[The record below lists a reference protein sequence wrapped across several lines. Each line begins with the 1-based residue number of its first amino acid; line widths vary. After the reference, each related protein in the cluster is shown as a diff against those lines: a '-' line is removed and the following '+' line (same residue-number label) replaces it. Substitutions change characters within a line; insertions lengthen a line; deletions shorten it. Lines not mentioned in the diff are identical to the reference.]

1 MKLFN
6 KIRYRLLKGKQ
17 LTNYLVYAFGE
28 IILVVIGILIAL
40 WINNWNNDRQIANIN
55 RNLQEK
61 VLVQLDRDIAT
72 VDYFRKELDTL
83 DQVYLKYLEREYDE
97 NKAAGKNV
105 FSMILF
111 EVTELGLDEH
121 IVNWVDNAK
130 LDDTKASEKLI
141 DLSGTYK
148 LYFKNISDIER
159 IIYDKI
165 TSNLE
170 ILEKTQPW
178 YSELITDFS
187 CKTDCV
193 KYLLED
199 ENHKAR
205 IASLRFIYIKAYGD
219 IVNGFYYDLQSAKK
233 DLKAKMGV
241 ATE

>member
-6 KIRYRLLKGKQ
+6 KIRFKLLKGKQ
-17 LTNYLVYAFGE
+17 LTNYLVYASGE

-40 WINNWNNDRQIANIN
+40 WINNWNNERQIANTN

-61 VLVQLDRDIAT
+61 VLVQLKRDIAV
-72 VDYFRKELDTL
+72 VDRFRTELDTL
-83 DQVYLKYLEREYDE
+83 DQVYLKYLERDYD
-97 NKAAGKNV
+97 KTKTVGKNV

-121 IVNWVDNAK
+121 AVNWIDNAV
-130 LDDTKASEKLI
+130 LDNTKASEKLI
-141 DLSGTYK
+141 DLSSTYK
-148 LYFKNISDIER
+148 LYFKNIGDVER
-159 IIYDKI
+159 VIYDKI

-178 YSELITDFS
+178 YTELITDFS

-193 KYLLED
+193 KFLLED
-199 ENHKAR
+199 ESHKAR

-219 IVNGFYYDLQSAKK
+219 IVNGFYYDLKNAKEALEDKIGIVK
-233 DLKAKMGV
+233 D
-241 ATE
+241 

>member
-40 WINNWNNDRQIANIN
+40 WINNWNNERQITNTN
-55 RNLQEK
+55 RNLQKK
-61 VLVQLDRDIAT
+61 VLVQLERDIAT

-83 DQVYLKYLEREYDE
+83 DQVYLKYLERDYDE

-121 IVNWVDNAK
+121 VVNWVDNAE
-130 LDDTKASEKLI
+130 LNDTKASEKLI

-148 LYFKNISDIER
+148 LYFKNISDIEH

-165 TSNLE
+165 TTNLE

-178 YSELITDFS
+178 YTELITDFS

-199 ENHKAR
+199 EDHKAR

-219 IVNGFYYDLQSAKK
+219 IVNGFYYDLKSAKSGLEK
-233 DLKAKMGV
+233 LM
-241 ATE
+241 

>member
-17 LTNYLVYAFGE
+17 LTNYLIYAFGE

-40 WINNWNNDRQIANIN
+40 YINNWNTERQIANTN
-55 RNLQEK
+55 RNLQDK
-61 VLVQLDRDIAT
+61 VLVQLERDIAS

-83 DQVYLKYLEREYDE
+83 DQVYLKYLKRDYDDT
-97 NKAAGKNV
+97 KATGKNV

-121 IVNWVDNAK
+121 VINWVDNAI

-170 ILEKTQPW
+170 ILEQTQPW
-178 YSELITDFS
+178 YAELITDFS
-187 CKTDCV
+187 CNTDCV

-219 IVNGFYYDLQSAKK
+219 IVNGFYYDLKSSKK
-233 DLKAKMGV
+233 DLEAKMV
-241 ATE
+241 MVTE

>member
-6 KIRYRLLKGKQ
+6 KIRFRLLKGKQ

-40 WINNWNNDRQIANIN
+40 WINNWNNERQIANTN
-55 RNLQEK
+55 RSLQDK
-61 VLVQLDRDIAT
+61 VLVQLERDIAT

-83 DQVYLKYLEREYDE
+83 DQVYLKYLERDFDE
-97 NKAAGKNV
+97 TKAAGKNV

-111 EVTELGLDEH
+111 EVTELALDEH
-121 IVNWVDNAK
+121 VINWIDNAE

-165 TSNLE
+165 TGNLE
-170 ILEKTQPW
+170 ILEKTQSW
-178 YSELITDFS
+178 YTELITDFS

-219 IVNGFYYDLQSAKK
+219 IVNGFYYDLKNAKAS
-233 DLKAKMGV
+233 LKEKMGV
-241 ATE
+241 AN

>member
-6 KIRYRLLKGKQ
+6 KTRFKLLKGKQ

-40 WINNWNNDRQIANIN
+40 WINNWNTEQQIAETN
-55 RNLQEK
+55 RSLQEK
-61 VLVQLDRDIAT
+61 VLVQLERDIAT

-83 DQVYLKYLEREYDE
+83 DQVYLKYLERDFDE
-97 NKAAGKNV
+97 TKAAGKNV

-121 IVNWVDNAK
+121 VINWIDNAE

-170 ILEKTQPW
+170 ILEKTQSW
-178 YSELITDFS
+178 YTELITDFS

-219 IVNGFYYDLQSAKK
+219 IVNGFYYDLKNAQAS
-233 DLKAKMGV
+233 LKEKMGV
-241 ATE
+241 AN